1 MKANG
6 IDFANA
12 LKTEFTEVSK
22 IVNADIDSSV
32 KIAKVNIP
40 NLKPLGEY
48 YQRELQKLREELIS
62 DQTLKDIGKF
72 L

>member
-1 MKANG
+1 M
-6 IDFANA
+6 
-12 LKTEFTEVSK
+12 SK
-22 IVNADIDSSV
+22 IVNADIDSSI

-62 DQTLKDIGKF
+62 DQTLKDIATF